1 METNEIKQYF
11 FILVLF
17 IRSLMSDYRTK
28 IIIFLLRAFTPLR
41 EIQQRITTI
50 AGRSYDRPQVF
61 THIK

>member
-28 IIIFLLRAFTPLR
+28 IIIFFLRAFTPLR

-50 AGRSYDRPQVF
+50 AGRSYD
-61 THIK
+61 

>member
-1 METNEIKQYF
+1 
-11 FILVLF
+11 
-17 IRSLMSDYRTK
+17 MSDYRTK

-50 AGRSYDRPQVF
+50 AGCSYDRPQVL